1 MDYGILVI
9 IDDARQLLQPC
20 YGTTMLRKRRAD
32 SLENACGSKA
42 KSKTPVGSFVPG
54 AISLPR
60 YSRTEDAVISSLA
73 ARVVWMVGCGC
84 EVSREH
90 GWMVGWM
97 DGWIDG
103 WLGEIK
109 GFGL

>member
-1 MDYGILVI
+1 
-9 IDDARQLLQPC
+9 
-20 YGTTMLRKRRAD
+20 AD

-42 KSKTPVGSFVPG
+42 KSKTPVGSFVPR

-84 EVSREH
+84 EGRSEIGEGMKSVRLRNYACTVSREH